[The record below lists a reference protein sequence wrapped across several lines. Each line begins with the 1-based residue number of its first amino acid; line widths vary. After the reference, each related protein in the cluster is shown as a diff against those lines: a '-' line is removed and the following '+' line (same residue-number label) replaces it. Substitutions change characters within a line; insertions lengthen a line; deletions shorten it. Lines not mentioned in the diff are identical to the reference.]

1 MKDKQIKSC
10 IAAILLLHED
20 DEQKFE
26 GFDVTLKECL
36 KWLDEQSPNEQC
48 PNYPTEID
56 VYARVRYFED
66 GKVNGEVDDNENPK
80 MPCVSFDCWEP
91 RIDIATGQ
99 IINWEK
105 GVTADIY
112 YKVCDECRISIVAG
126 ENILYDEEDYV
137 PDFLCPDEEGY
148 GDYIIMSIDA
158 DGYINNWNKDN
169 SVEKFLETN
178 FIFKI
183 KN

>member
-1 MKDKQIKSC
+1 MNEKQIKSC
-10 IAAILLLHED
+10 ISMILSD
-20 DEQKFE
+20 ADEQRFADY
-26 GFDVTLKECL
+26 DVTLKECL
-36 KWLDEQSPNEQC
+36 KWLDEQC

-91 RIDIATGQ
+91 KINIVTGQ

-126 ENILYDEEDYV
+126 ENILYDEENYV

-158 DGYINNWNKDN
+158 DGYINNWNHDK
-169 SVEKFLETN
+169 SVEKFFN
-178 FIFKI
+178 YNNI
-183 KN
+183 KY